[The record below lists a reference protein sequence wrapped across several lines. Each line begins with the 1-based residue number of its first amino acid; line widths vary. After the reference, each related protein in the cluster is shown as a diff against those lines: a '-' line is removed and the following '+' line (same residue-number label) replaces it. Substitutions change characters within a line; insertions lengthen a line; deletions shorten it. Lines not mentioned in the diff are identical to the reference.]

1 MANRDAP
8 HGFKPIYAKYGE
20 HCHTKKCTVAT
31 THGIIGQGDLIETVN
46 DGTVRKATASSTSL
60 IGVAAHPLAAN
71 TGTELLVYDN
81 PGQVY
86 EAQTD
91 DGTGTL
97 TAQTGIFLNANFI
110 DTATTTKFSIMEIDE
125 NSGNTTATLPL
136 KIMGLYTVSN
146 NAFGEFN
153 RLEVMINNHIY
164 GSLGVTGL

>member
-1 MANRDAP
+1 MNRDAP
-8 HGFKPIYAKYGE
+8 HGFKPVYAIYGE
-20 HCHTKKCTVAT
+20 HGHQKKYVVAT
-31 THGIIGQGDLIETVN
+31 THTIIGEGDLIETVN
-46 DGTVRKATASSTSL
+46 DGTVRKATASSTSI

-71 TGTELLVYDN
+71 TGTELSVYDN

-97 TAQTGIFLNANFI
+97 TSQAGVFLNANFI
-110 DTATTTKFSIMEIDE
+110 DTATTTKNSIMEIDE
-125 NSGNTTATLPL
+125 NSGNTTPTLPL
-136 KIMGLYTVSN
+136 KIMGLYPISS

-164 GSLGVTGL
+164 GSLGVNGL